1 MDFINPELSCRVF
14 DSHNKKKKQH
24 DYHAFERSL
33 EVGTTVFC
41 DNFSRGDR
49 AASVHHPEILAIVLC
64 DKTL

>member
-33 EVGTTVFC
+33 EVGT
-41 DNFSRGDR
+41 
-49 AASVHHPEILAIVLC
+49 LAIVLC